1 MVLIQLLLP
10 TAIGSERRDATALLA
25 DTRRELAGWFK
36 GITAYV
42 RSPAK
47 GMWTSP
53 EGCTE
58 ADDVVMMEIVT
69 PTFEQ
74 EWWRIYAANLAER
87 FEQKTIHVRALPVT
101 LLDEESNVA
110 PSRRA
115 DIER

>member
-10 TAIGSERRDATALLA
+10 TAIGAERRDGTALLA

-53 EGCTE
+53 QGCTE

-69 PTFEQ
+69 PTFER

-101 LLDEESNVA
+101 LLDEESAGA
-110 PSRRA
+110 PNA
-115 DIER
+115 GAE